1 MKSQGLENIYKYDDW
16 RLHMTPENNIHL
28 LMKRIIIVAFSA
40 MLFSCSKND
49 SSSPMNENSE
59 RAPQITYDTTAVD
72 SFGPGATSESVMA
85 KINAVAIKRE
95 KDSLTAI
102 AKLQEEKLEKEKAE
116 KEAKEKKEQKTVNE
130 TKADI
135 SPASS
140 PDISTTN

>member
-1 MKSQGLENIYKYDDW
+1 MILKNKQQ
-16 RLHMTPENNIHL
+16 

-49 SSSPMNENSE
+49 SSYAAKENSE

-95 KDSLTAI
+95 KDSLAAI

-116 KEAKEKKEQKTVNE
+116 KEDKEKKEEKTIGESKPE
-130 TKADI
+130 T